1 MDVGFDYLKGGRNI
15 LSLRDREIGSSICFG
30 LKTRKERKLANIAV
44 SSDRVAPDYEIVAK
58 NYAGTNINEDFDI
71 LGGKLP

>member
-1 MDVGFDYLKGGRNI
+1 MDVGFDHLKGGRNV
-15 LSLRDREIGSSICFG
+15 LSLRDSEIGSSICFG

-44 SSDRVAPDYEIVAK
+44 SSDRVAQDYEIVVK